1 MQTVLEVHAIR
12 WISILE
18 DQQVSTYDCKNLMWQ
33 NQGLLKRWP
42 PSSPWFFEKELSRI
56 ESNIIFHLLF
66 TSTVAS
72 AYKVFFFWDWLKD
85 SVFFIYLYLR
95 IHFCSDILFW
105 TPRHFLF
112 CFCIV
117 ENYLTKSTFTFFCP
131 SDIWHIS
138 GVWHISLL
146 FHVPSSRCLI
156 RLLLQLGY
164 SGHARFSIDLL
175 ISCFHSWGQH

>member
-1 MQTVLEVHAIR
+1 MIVKILCDKIKDSWRDGHLAHPDFLKKSCQELKV
-12 WISILE
+12 IS
-18 DQQVSTYDCKNLMWQ
+18 
-33 NQGLLKRWP
+33 
-42 PSSPWFFEKELSRI
+42 FFIYFSRLQL
-56 ESNIIFHLLF
+56 HLL
-66 TSTVAS
+66 T
-72 AYKVFFFWDWLKD
+72 KFFFWNWLKD

-105 TPRHFLF
+105 APRHFLF
-112 CFCIV
+112 CLCIV

-164 SGHARFSIDLL
+164 PGHARFSIDLL